1 MLIFFTNS
9 NSETF
14 YIQDNYILSKD
25 WAGFG
30 EVDVE
35 HKMTKAPYQDGK
47 TFIDTIFDERELIVP
62 FLIKG
67 DNRQEVF
74 DRRLMVAN
82 HFNPKLGVGTLTW
95 EQEDGTQYC
104 IDCIPYAPIF
114 PGGKAQNKWY
124 QEVIVRFIAPNP
136 FWYDPTQV
144 ESIMV
149 GFSGGFT
156 FPFIFPFNLGTV
168 GSEIEVTNAGNV
180 ETPVMI
186 YFYGEV
192 VDPVIQNL
200 TTDEE
205 ITIVKT
211 IDDGDILIINTAFGE
226 KAALIL
232 SGGVY
237 TNAFE
242 YVDPNSTFWKLNSG
256 TNTVKYTATSE
267 GVNAQCRLYYYNMFS
282 GV

>member
-1 MLIFFTNS
+1 MLVYFTNA
-9 NSETF
+9 NGNTF
-14 YIQDNYILSKD
+14 YIQDNYILSPD

-62 FLIKG
+62 FLIKA

-74 DRRLMVAN
+74 DRRLIVSN
-82 HFNPKLGVGTLTW
+82 HFNPKLGIGTLTW
-95 EQEDGTQYC
+95 EQEDGTRYC

-114 PGGKAQNKWY
+114 PGGKAQNRWY
-124 QEVIVRFIAPNP
+124 QEVIIMFVAPNP
-136 FWYDPTQV
+136 FWYNPTQG

-149 GFSGGFT
+149 GFTGGFSL
-156 FPFIFPFNLGTV
+156 PFSLPIGFGTV
-168 GSEIEVTNAGNV
+168 GSQIDIVNLGSV

-192 VDPVIQNL
+192 VNPTIQNL
-200 TTDEE
+200 TTEEE
-205 ITIVKT
+205 ISIIKT

-226 KAALIL
+226 KAAMIL
-232 SGGVY
+232 SGGEY
-237 TNAFE
+237 INAFE
-242 YVDPNSTFWKLNSG
+242 YVDPASTFWKLDPG
-256 TNTVKYTATSE
+256 TNTVKYTVTSE
-267 GVNAQCRLYYYNMFS
+267 GANAQCRLYYYNRYS